1 MTALLGFIGRLK
13 KSLPDQHPLLEKLK
27 SRHEDDPFALMRA
40 VSERHLLP
48 HSRICQLWGDSIGK
62 AYVNPFEV
70 QLPEGEGKQLPRKV
84 AAIANAIVLNSLSDT
99 ATIGMA
105 DPLNERLIASFKK
118 ILGLEISPVFSHPD
132 DIAAVIDL
140 HFTNEQTLAD
150 NLQKACDNLPTL
162 EGGREIESEKDAD
175 KLLQG
180 ESFNELFNSI
190 LFTSFGRKASDIHFE
205 VDVSEGRVRM
215 RIDGR
220 MNHII
225 TLPRLVYNAMIVRI
239 KVLSNLDISQ
249 SRMPQDGAFEIQF
262 GGKRLA
268 FRASTMPTIYGQ
280 KAVLRLLGAPGQQ
293 SSPKL
298 STVGFSNS
306 IRRAVERGIAR
317 PNGIIFCCGPT
328 GSGKTTTLYSCLAEI
343 NKPDVNITTLEDPV
357 EIRLPSIT
365 QHQVNHTIDLN
376 FARLLRGVLRQ
387 DPDVVLVGEIRDAET
402 ATIATEAALTG
413 HLVLSSLHTND
424 SIQAITRLLELG
436 VAAHMVA
443 PTVVGIL
450 SQRLVRRICSACKET
465 YTPTRAEL
473 QPYFQDPNPDDVM
486 LYRGKGCPRCFGT
499 GFSGRTGVHE
509 YLEVSEEMRDLIIT
523 RAEPS
528 KLVEEAK
535 RSGYRPMRY
544 DALKKVLMGWTT
556 LEEVEKGTLP
566 EMSYRH

>member
-1 MTALLGFIGRLK
+1 MSAFIGFIGRLK

-27 SRHEDDPFALMRA
+27 GRHDEDHIALMPGLT
-40 VSERHLLP
+40 ERHLLP
-48 HSRICQLWGDSIGK
+48 HQRLCQLWGDSIGK

-84 AAIANAIVLNSLSDT
+84 ASIAHAIVLNSLSDT

-118 ILGLEISPVFSHPD
+118 ILGLDISPVFSLPD

-162 EGGREIESEKDAD
+162 EGGRE
-175 KLLQG
+175 
-180 ESFNELFNSI
+180 
-190 LFTSFGRKASDIHFE
+190 

-220 MNHII
+220 MNPII
-225 TLPRLVYNAMIVRI
+225 TLPRLVYNAMIMRI

-293 SSPKL
+293 SLPSL

-306 IRRAVERGIAR
+306 IRRAIERGIAR

-328 GSGKTTTLYSCLAEI
+328 SSGKITTLYSCLSEI
-343 NKPDVNITTLEDPV
+343 NKPDVNITPLEDPV
-357 EIRLPSIT
+357 EIRLPAIT

-387 DPDVVLVGEIRDAET
+387 DPDVVLVGEIRNGET

-465 YTPTRAEL
+465 YTPTCAEL
-473 QPYFQDPNPDDVM
+473 DPYFQDPNPDDVV
-486 LYRGKGCPRCFGT
+486 LYRGRGCPRCFGT

-523 RAEPS
+523 RASPS
-528 KLVEEAK
+528 RLVEEAK

-544 DALKKVLMGWTT
+544 DALQKVLMGWTT
-556 LEEVEKGTLP
+556 LYEVEKGTLP
-566 EMSYRH
+566 EMSYRT